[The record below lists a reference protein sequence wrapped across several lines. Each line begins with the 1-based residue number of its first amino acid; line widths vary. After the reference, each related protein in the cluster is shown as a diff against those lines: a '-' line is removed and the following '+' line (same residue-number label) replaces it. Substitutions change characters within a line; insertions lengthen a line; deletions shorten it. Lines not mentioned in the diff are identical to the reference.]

1 LNFYKNLRKRR
12 VGKVKLP
19 NFIIAGGVATGTS
32 FLSAALSHHPEIY
45 LPRVQRPEP
54 NFFHY
59 TDKFEKG
66 LVWYSNTWFSEVGD
80 EIAVGERSSLLLPSL
95 SAPSRVHESLPGV
108 KLIFCLRNPI
118 ERAWGNYR
126 FSVLEGLE
134 TLPFH
139 EAIEVET
146 QRAAQAEGR
155 WAEVQ
160 PHAYLARSRYS
171 NSLLEFLDLFGS
183 SNILLLKSEEL
194 GNQPKETLKKVCEF
208 LGVNPEV
215 QIPLPPN
222 YSSPSVLDPLV
233 QARLR
238 SYFGAR
244 FPDLIEG
251 IRRNDLSLDE
261 FKSTED
267 LAMFEELRL
276 NLTNGKQP
284 LEESDRRRL
293 NELLSDEVARVAK
306 IVDFNV
312 DDWV

>member
-1 LNFYKNLRKRR
+1 LKVEKTLG
-12 VGKVKLP
+12 GKVKLP

-45 LPRVQRPEP
+45 LPRIQRPEP

-59 TDKFEKG
+59 TEKFDKG
-66 LVWYSNTWFSEVGD
+66 LDWYSNTWFAEVRD
-80 EIAVGERSSLLLPSL
+80 ELAVGERSSLLLPSTK
-95 SAPSRVHESLPGV
+95 APTRIHESLASV

-139 EAIEVET
+139 EAIEIES
-146 QRAAQAEGR
+146 QRSTQAEGR

-171 NSLLEFLDLFGS
+171 NSLLEYIQLFGS
-183 SNILLLKSEEL
+183 HNILLLKSEEL
-194 GNQPKETLKKVCEF
+194 GNEPQETLKRVCEF
-208 LGVNPEV
+208 LGVDPEF
-215 QIPLPPN
+215 QLPIPPN
-222 YSSPSVLDPLV
+222 YSSPSVRDPSV
-233 QARLR
+233 QERLR
-238 SYFGAR
+238 SHFGTR

-251 IRRNDLSLDE
+251 IRKNDLILDTFE
-261 FKSTED
+261 STED
-267 LAMFEELRL
+267 LSMLEELRL
-276 NLTNGKQP
+276 NLSDGKQP
-284 LEESDRRRL
+284 LSSADRIRL
-293 NELLSDEVARVAK
+293 NELLSDEVAKIAK
-306 IVDFNV
+306 LVDFNV